1 MRLEESPEA
10 FFEAFADHRARLF
23 ALARPVG
30 DPLLLLQTP
39 FGPLAVFDR
48 GLPLGEPG
56 EVEVLLHAVVE
67 ANTPG
72 TEPGIAHLQGGRHRL
87 GGRVTAALGQGFYR
101 FEIGEIPV
109 VLFSSQPLSGTLTIQ
124 TAPVMMGFRS

>member
-1 MRLEESPEA
+1 M
-10 FFEAFADHRARLF
+10 
-23 ALARPVG
+23 G

-87 GGRVTAALGQGFYR
+87 GGQVTAALGQGFYR

-109 VLFSSQPLSGTLTIQ
+109 VLFSSQPLSGALTIQ
-124 TAPVMMGFRS
+124 TAPVMMGFRP